1 MRSVF
6 WKILCIAAIAV
17 AFTAAAFAQS
27 SGVDGSVE
35 RPFKVGETL
44 SYEGKLS
51 KVIGVSIAE
60 LTFTVE
66 ENERPDLML
75 IRGEARSRGS
85 LLRLFR
91 YSFLL
96 RVDSVISLNSF
107 KPLSTKK
114 HDVQK
119 ERVRDSEAVFDYE
132 RNRVTYTET
141 DPKEPMRPP
150 RQISSDIPGGTHDM
164 ISAIYMLRML
174 PLAVGSKF
182 DIPLSDSGLVYNVP
196 VRVTKRERIK
206 TALGRVWCFRVE
218 PEIFGDGRLIE
229 RKGSMII
236 WVTDDARRIP
246 IRSQVNTSLGK
257 LEIRLRM
264 LQNAAAPSQNQ

>member
-1 MRSVF
+1 MRSVW
-6 WKILCIAAIAV
+6 WKLLWFAAIAV
-17 AFTAAAFAQS
+17 AFAAGAFAQS
-27 SGVDGSVE
+27 NGVAASGE

-44 SYEGKLS
+44 TYEGKLS
-51 KVIGVSIAE
+51 KIIGVSIAE

-66 ENERPDLML
+66 ENERPELML
-75 IRGEARSRGS
+75 IRGEARSRGT
-85 LLRLFR
+85 LIRLFR
-91 YSFLL
+91 YSFLQ

-107 KPLSTKK
+107 KPLSTTK

-141 DPKEPMRPP
+141 DPNEPMRPP
-150 RQISSDIPGGTHDM
+150 RQIASDIPDGTHDM

-182 DIPLSDSGLVYNVP
+182 DIPLSDSGLVYNIP

-206 TALGRVWCFRVE
+206 TAIGRVWCFRVE

-257 LEIRLRM
+257 LEIRLRS
-264 LQNAAAPSQNQ
+264 LQNAGASPQSQ